1 MKFLR
6 VPCQSPV
13 RSLAS
18 SSLLPQCRYRV
29 ARFPPPPA
37 TSVTVTEVT
46 GSPVCVPGLLS
57 QVPLKCRAQN

>member
-6 VPCQSPV
+6 VPCQSRQEPGFF
-13 RSLAS
+13 L
-18 SSLLPQCRYRV
+18 
-29 ARFPPPPA
+29 PPPPVPLQSGKIPPH

-57 QVPLKCRAQN
+57 QAPLKCRAQN